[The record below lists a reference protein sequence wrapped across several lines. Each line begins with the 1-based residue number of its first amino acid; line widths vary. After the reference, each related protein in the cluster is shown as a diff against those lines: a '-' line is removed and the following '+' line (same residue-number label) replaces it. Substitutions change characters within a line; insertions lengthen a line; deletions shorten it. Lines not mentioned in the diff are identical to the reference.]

1 MLPLISWLL
10 WVKKYR
16 KANQKQKKLDIWL
29 DIFLIEN
36 ALRPQGHS
44 RKSAIQT
51 HMRTKVVSSRKFI
64 KPSFAYLIE
73 KKRDG
78 GEFTQE
84 EIRYIVDSIIDKEI
98 PDFQLSALAM
108 AIYFSGMSAQE
119 TAILAEEMMYS
130 GEVVDL
136 SRITKPKID
145 KYSTGGVG
153 DKTSLVL
160 APLAAA
166 CGVVMPMMNGV
177 DEEFVISNLQKL
189 DAIPG
194 YRAELELEE
203 FIEQLNTVGC
213 ATVRQDPEIAP
224 VDTTLY
230 AMRQE
235 TATVPSLPLITG
247 SVLSRK
253 LAQGSEGLVVDVKW
267 GNGSFIRDVEQA
279 RQLARSIT
287 RVGRSMK
294 RRCVALV
301 TDMNQPLGDTVG
313 TALEI
318 REAIQLLKGE
328 GPEDLQELVL
338 KLGMEIVRLA
348 GVAGSTLSAKQT
360 VQKHL
365 TDGSALEKFKEMIT
379 AQGGDATYIDDPD
392 KFPKAK
398 YVRKLPAPK
407 RGYVHTINAGMIA
420 RGVQLLA
427 KKDVAGSKRGSKWD
441 HAVGV
446 SEIKKVGAQV
456 KQGEPLMMIHYNDE
470 ARLEAALDY
479 LRQAYRLAPKRPTPP
494 ELIVERV
501 A

>member
-1 MLPLISWLL
+1 MR
-10 WVKKYR
+10 KK
-16 KANQKQKKLDIWL
+16 I
-29 DIFLIEN
+29 
-36 ALRPQGHS
+36 
-44 RKSAIQT
+44 
-51 HMRTKVVSSRKFI
+51 VSPRKFV

-84 EIRYIVDSIIDKEI
+84 EIRYIVDSIIDKDM
-98 PDFQLSALAM
+98 PPHQLAALCSV
-108 AIYFSGMSAQE
+108 IYFQGMSAQE
-119 TAILAEEMMYS
+119 TAVLSEEMMLS
-130 GEVVDL
+130 GEVIDL
-136 SRITKPKID
+136 SRLTRPKID

-153 DKTSLVL
+153 DKTTLVL
-160 APLAAA
+160 VPLAAA
-166 CGVVMPMMNGV
+166 CGVVMPNMNGV
-177 DEEFVISNLQKL
+177 DEEFVISTLDKL
-189 DAIPG
+189 SAIPG
-194 YRAELELEE
+194 YSPKLDLDP
-203 FIEQLNTVGC
+203 FVDQLKDVGC
-213 ATVRQDPEIAP
+213 AITEQSKEIAP
-224 VDTTLY
+224 VDSIIY
-230 AMRQE
+230 NMRQQ
-235 TATVPSLPLITG
+235 TATIPSLPLITG

-313 TALEI
+313 TGLELQ
-318 REAIQLLKGE
+318 EAVRLLKGE

-360 VQKHL
+360 VQR
-365 TDGSALEKFKEMIT
+365 ALKEGTAFEKFKEMVA
-379 AQGGDATYIDDPD
+379 AQGGKTACLDDLE

-420 RGVQLLA
+420 RGVQLLGLSSPKA
-427 KKDVAGSKRGSKWD
+427 KKLDP
-441 HAVGV
+441 AVGV
-446 SEIKKVGAQV
+446 SEIKKVGTQV

-470 ARLEAALDY
+470 SKLDSALEY
-479 LRQAYRLAPKRPTPP
+479 LKAAYRLAPKRPNTP